1 MARATTISKQSEA
14 RSKRPRRIKNPAP
27 AIKEHLHPFPQMRPI
42 ASVPGVNAVLKRAQ
56 TPYKRNPLSED
67 EALNLVCD
75 ARSHQ
80 PTYPIKKLFRKFGHD
95 MGD

>member
-14 RSKRPRRIKNPAP
+14 RSKRPRRIKNPVP
-27 AIKEHLHPFPQMRPI
+27 AIEEHLH
-42 ASVPGVNAVLKRAQ
+42 
-56 TPYKRNPLSED
+56 PYKRNPLSED

-80 PTYPIKKLFRKFGHD
+80 PAYPIKKLLRKFGHD

>member
-1 MARATTISKQSEA
+1 
-14 RSKRPRRIKNPAP
+14 
-27 AIKEHLHPFPQMRPI
+27 MRPI

-80 PTYPIKKLFRKFGHD
+80 PAYPIKKLLRKFGHD

>member
-14 RSKRPRRIKNPAP
+14 RSKRPRRIKNPVP

-80 PTYPIKKLFRKFGHD
+80 PAYPIKKLLRKFGHD